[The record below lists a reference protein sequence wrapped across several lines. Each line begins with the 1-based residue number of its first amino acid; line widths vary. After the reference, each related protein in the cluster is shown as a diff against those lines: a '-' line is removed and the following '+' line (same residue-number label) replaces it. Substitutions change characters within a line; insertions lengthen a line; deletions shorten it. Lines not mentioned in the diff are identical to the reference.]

1 MTKAFFSTSMRTV
14 LLYATLALT
23 WHFAAHAQPVP
34 MPRAMP
40 GDATCLIEPSADVQL
55 GTPVDGVL
63 EIQNMDRGMFV
74 TVGQLLARLN
84 TGIEA
89 SSVETQA
96 AKAEFGKRKLLRN
109 MELETKQLISP
120 QELDEIATEQ
130 KLAEL
135 ELVERQERLK
145 LRNIVSP
152 INGVVVDVFRLKGD
166 LVRQEKIARLAQID
180 PLFVETVLP
189 ARRFGQIK
197 LGNTHD
203 VAPELGGGRVKAT
216 VINVDKVIDA
226 ASGTFRVRLSLPNPK
241 FSIPPGQRCQIL
253 F

>member
-1 MTKAFFSTSMRTV
+1 MNRLSFLFLLRTLLTSALVSMTWTVQAF
-14 LLYATLALT
+14 
-23 WHFAAHAQPVP
+23 AQAP
-34 MPRAMP
+34 MAPRAA
-40 GDATCLIEPSADVQL
+40 DATCLIEPSADVQV
-55 GTPVDGVL
+55 GTPMDGVL
-63 EIQNMDRGMFV
+63 EVQNMDRGMV
-74 TVGQLLARLN
+74 VSVGQLLASLN

-109 MELETKQLISP
+109 MELESKELISP

-189 ARRFGQIK
+189 ARRFGLIK
-197 LGNTHD
+197 LGNSHD
-203 VAPELGGGRVKAT
+203 VIPELGGGRVKAT